1 MFKLFAKY
9 TTVGVLNTGL
19 HWLVFSML
27 HFAGGV
33 DQARSNLAA
42 FCVAATFSFY
52 VNARYT
58 FKASATGLRYVLF
71 IGFMG
76 LCSWLVGYVGDEMQL
91 HALVTLVAFSAIS
104 LIVGFGYS
112 SFVVFRTRRT

>member
-19 HWLVFSML
+19 HWLVFSLL
-27 HFAGGV
+27 HLAGGL
-33 DQARSNLAA
+33 DQARSNLAS

-58 FKASATGLRYVLF
+58 FQAQATSLRYVLF

-76 LCSWLVGYVGDEMQL
+76 LCSWLVGYIGDRLQL

-104 LIVGFGYS
+104 LVLGFCYS
-112 SFVVFRTRRT
+112 SMFVFRTRKA